1 MFKIQLWVCSAAFF
15 LVSCGGGGGGGSS
28 QTATLLTAVN
38 LAPQVVAGEYYS
50 CALTNAGGV
59 KCWGSNANGQLG
71 TGVTCPTGAYANQS
85 CSSNIRNPQDVFGL
99 TNGVIQIST
108 SANSQRTCA
117 LKSDSTVWC
126 WGAGYLGDGSTDR
139 SDIPIKV
146 TGFSGTP
153 VQIAT
158 DNTHSCML
166 MADATVKCWGTNI
179 VGELGNGNF
188 VNQTNPVSV
197 SGLSNVKTI
206 AIGSAASCA
215 ILNTG
220 SVKCWGG
227 MPGNGTSQSGPTAS
241 SVPVSI
247 VGATISNVS
256 SIAVGGS
263 NVCLVDGNS
272 GLKCWGAAQNGQI
285 PTYGTLYGFVPT
297 PGGANADYVPN
308 LNANIS
314 LATVGDLF
322 LCVLSNNTVKCQG
335 QNAFGALG
343 DGSTDGSLAGATL
356 KTPTGLISNVVSL
369 SSGSYHSCAV
379 TSIGEIKCWGS
390 GAYEVLQNGNAGSTI
405 PTAMSGISNNLM
417 LRL

>member
-1 MFKIQLWVCSAAFF
+1 M
-15 LVSCGGGGGGGSS
+15 
-28 QTATLLTAVN
+28 
-38 LAPQVVAGEYYS
+38 
-50 CALTNAGGV
+50 
-59 KCWGSNANGQLG
+59 
-71 TGVTCPTGAYANQS
+71 
-85 CSSNIRNPQDVFGL
+85 

-146 TGFSGTP
+146 AGFSGTP

-188 VNQTNPVSV
+188 VSQTTPVSV
-197 SGLSNVKTI
+197 LGLSNVKNI
-206 AIGSAASCA
+206 SIGSAASCA
-215 ILNTG
+215 VLDTG

-227 MPGNGTSQSGPTAS
+227 MPGNGASQSGPTAS
-241 SVPVSI
+241 NVPVTI
-247 VGATISNVS
+247 IGAISNVKS
-256 SIAVGGS
+256 VTVGGS

-297 PGGANADYVPN
+297 PGGASAEYIPN
-308 LNANIS
+308 LNTDIS
-314 LATVGDLF
+314 AASVGNLF
-322 LCVLSNNTVKCQG
+322 LCVMTKNNSVQCQG
-335 QNAFGALG
+335 TNAGGALG
-343 DGSTDGSLAGATL
+343 DGATDGSLAGAVL
-356 KTPTGLISNVVSL
+356 KTPTGLTSNILSL
-369 SSGSYHSCAV
+369 ASGTYHSCAV
-379 TSIGEIKCWGS
+379 TSLGEIKCWGL
-390 GAYEVLQNGNAGSTI
+390 GGNEALQNGNAGSTI
-405 PTAMSGISNNLM
+405 PTTMSGIPTNLM
-417 LRL
+417 LKL